1 MKEIILG
8 KYTVSFGLAL
18 AVTSLLSALL
28 VVAKES
34 NEATVLAW
42 MKAASGHHWITHGV
56 VDVVLFLVLG
66 FVFAQAGWG
75 ARMSGTALATII
87 GISVLLSSLII
98 AGFFMY

>member
-42 MKAASGHHWITHGV
+42 MKAATGHHWVTHGV
-56 VDVVLFLVLG
+56 IDVVLFLVLG

-75 ARMSGTALATII
+75 ARMGGTALATSI

-98 AGFFMY
+98 AGFFI